1 MPGTFNRMADE
12 LLAKAKASVLARK
25 VVADFASLVEGVS
38 AVSVGRERSVANQ
51 GIPHGFY
58 KDRISVLMIEEPC
71 TSALNRQRLQIA
83 SESTFQ
89 DHLIVDDGDTLKV
102 SQRRAPYHDPSSA
115 VCASGSFD
123 QGGRANFVLLRSL

>member
-1 MPGTFNRMADE
+1 
-12 LLAKAKASVLARK
+12 
-25 VVADFASLVEGVS
+25 
-38 AVSVGRERSVANQ
+38 
-51 GIPHGFY
+51 
-58 KDRISVLMIEEPC
+58 MIEEPC

-115 VCASGSFD
+115 DCASGSFD